1 MDQTLIAGIGTLGI
15 PLLLIGLLFVR
26 RIAIFLFYVVLVIV
40 GIGYLTSTGAI
51 SDIGHFTLKTVGV
64 KEDTADTVP
73 MVPPPEKMP
82 APAPA
87 P

>member
-1 MDQTLIAGIGTLGI
+1 MLIV
-15 PLLLIGLLFVR
+15 GLLFR
-26 RIAIFLFYVVLVIV
+26 RSLAIFLFYIVLLVV
-40 GIGYLTSTGAI
+40 GIGYLVSTGAI
-51 SDIGHFTLKTVGV
+51 SDIGHFTLNTVGV
-64 KEDTADTVP
+64 KEDTVP

>member
-1 MDQTLIAGIGTLGI
+1 MDHATLAGIGTLGI
-15 PLLLIGLLFVR
+15 PLLLIGLLFAR
-26 RIAIFLFYVVLVIV
+26 KIAIFLFYAVLVIV

-51 SDIGHFTLKTVGV
+51 SDIGHFTLNTVGV
-64 KEDTADTVP
+64 KEDTVPTVP
-73 MVPPPEKMP
+73 PVEKLP

>member
-1 MDQTLIAGIGTLGI
+1 MDTSTIAGIATLGV
-15 PLLLIGLLFVR
+15 PLLLVGLFFMR
-26 RIAIFLFYVVLVIV
+26 RIAIFLFYLVLVVV

-51 SDIGHFTLKTVGV
+51 SDIGHFTLNTIGAP
-64 KEDTADTVP
+64 ADEPVVP
-73 MVPPPEKMP
+73 AVPPPEKMP

>member
-1 MDQTLIAGIGTLGI
+1 MDQALFAGIGTLGI
-15 PLLLIGLLFVR
+15 PLLLVGLLFAR
-26 RIAIFLFYVVLVIV
+26 KIAIFLFYVAMVIV

-51 SDIGHFTLKTVGV
+51 KDIGHFTLNTVGV
-64 KEDTADTVP
+64 KEDTVP

>member
-1 MDQTLIAGIGTLGI
+1 MDNALIAGIATLGL
-15 PLLLIGLLFVR
+15 PLLIVGLLFR
-26 RIAIFLFYVVLVIV
+26 RSLAIFFFYVALVVV

-51 SDIGHFTLKTVGV
+51 SDIGHFTLNTAGV
-64 KEDTADTVP
+64 KEDTVP

>member
-1 MDQTLIAGIGTLGI
+1 MDQALFAGIGTLGL

-26 RIAIFLFYVVLVIV
+26 RIAIFLFYAVLVIV

-51 SDIGHFTLKTVGV
+51 SDIGHFTLNTIGV
-64 KEDTADTVP
+64 KDEPGPT
-73 MVPPPEKMP
+73 VPPPEKLP

>member
-1 MDQTLIAGIGTLGI
+1 MDNALLAGIATLGL
-15 PLLLIGLLFVR
+15 PLLLVGLLFR
-26 RIAIFLFYVVLVIV
+26 RSLAIFFFYLVLVVV
-40 GIGYLTSTGAI
+40 GIGYLVSTGAI
-51 SDIGHFTLKTVGV
+51 SDIGHFALNTAGV
-64 KEDTADTVP
+64 KEDTVP